1 MVIRTIEVG
10 GRTIWLSIDQLRV
23 YSQDTNMIDI
33 EEEFLC
39 YFKLTEPTPL
49 IYGELFR
56 DENGKPLLFDTV
68 DNALSYAKRELKK
81 RWAK

>member
-1 MVIRTIEVG
+1 
-10 GRTIWLSIDQLRV
+10 
-23 YSQDTNMIDI
+23 MIDS

-68 DNALSYAKRELKK
+68 ENAVKYAQRELVK
-81 RWAK
+81 RWT